1 MKTNTIETKEL
12 GTIEMIGA
20 IENYTTPVVVE
31 KNVLLRLANLLPTVD
46 FWHVKRQ
53 FKLQVN
59 DTKSIEEFTSL
70 LREELSFHLSVNQIL
85 EVTVEEEPKE
95 HQHELTEIKPVGKI
109 DLNTHY

>member
-46 FWHVKRQ
+46 LWQMKRQ
-53 FKLQVN
+53 FKSQVS
-59 DTKSIEEFTSL
+59 DTKSLEEFTNL

-85 EVTVEEEPKE
+85 EVTVEEEP
-95 HQHELTEIKPVGKI
+95 TEVKTVGKI